1 MEFQENGTNQRL
13 SEWIHHINVSRLF
26 DFERQRQ
33 ANRSAIR
40 EVVMFRER
48 DKIDTDLS
56 TAWRMA
62 ALLVSSVSLLIT
74 MSLGSAYFVFS
85 TRDKS
90 LAVFG
95 FALSVCLDACSAA
108 MVVWRFWGTS
118 GQKYSL
124 KKERTACIIIGGFL
138 MLSGCAVLSRAVFML
153 IDDNERKRSAALLIS
168 TVATFVVMV
177 ILAWFKFLIAYNVD
191 SRALRTNGFNSTVE
205 GVIAFIMAISDLISQ
220 ENPNV
225 WFLDA
230 SASIFSAFVLFVY
243 GARTVV
249 ELLLTKEPM
258 FYPVWNPPEPFSL

>member
-1 MEFQENGTNQRL
+1 MEFQENGANQRL
-13 SEWIHHINVSRLF
+13 SEWIHHINVPRLF

-33 ANRSAIR
+33 ANRSAMR

-62 ALLVSSVSLLIT
+62 ALLVSSISLLIT
-74 MSLGSAYFVFS
+74 MSVGSAYFVFS

-90 LAVFG
+90 PAVFG
-95 FALSVCLDACSAA
+95 FALSVCLDACSSA

-124 KKERTACIIIGGFL
+124 KKERKACIIIGGFL
-138 MLSGCAVLSRAVFML
+138 MLSGCAVLSKAVFML
-153 IDDNERKRSAALLIS
+153 IDHNERKRSTALLIS

-205 GVIAFIMAISDLISQ
+205 AVIAFIMAISDLISQ